1 MDAQSKVSRAVTRLV
16 VKHPFFGSIC
26 LSVVVKPEDDIP
38 TMCTDGKTILW
49 SPDFVDTMDQE
60 ETVGVMA
67 HEVLHIVF
75 KHSLRRGSRDP
86 ELWNIA
92 CDFAIN
98 QILVDS
104 EDSEFTLPEGA
115 LIDPQYKDLAAE
127 AIYDRLPQDAKEKYG
142 NAVIGEVK
150 DAKKDDGNDMSQAEV
165 KQMEADIDAKIMMAA
180 TGAKTV
186 GKLPASIKALIDE
199 MERSQVDWRDVM
211 RRFIGGD
218 QPDDYSFRKPQK
230 KMYHMT
236 GIISP
241 SIEKIGA
248 GDVVIGIDT
257 SLSVCKRE
265 LSFFLGEI
273 NAISEDLKPRSITV
287 ITCDARVQTV
297 TRYEQ
302 GEEIQMIEIGGR
314 GGTLVKPVFDYI
326 EEHQLPVDN
335 MVYLSDLEIF
345 DYPEH
350 PPHYPTLWVS
360 SSMRSDPAPWGDTT
374 YLKT

>member
-1 MDAQSKVSRAVTRLV
+1 
-16 VKHPFFGSIC
+16 
-26 LSVVVKPEDDIP
+26 
-38 TMCTDGKTILW
+38 MCTDGKTILW
-49 SPDFVDTMDQE
+49 SPDFVETMDQE

-104 EDSEFTLPEGA
+104 EFTLPEGA
-115 LIDPQYKDLAAE
+115 LIDPQYKDLTAE

>member
-1 MDAQSKVSRAVTRLV
+1 MDAQMKVSRGSTRLV
-16 VKHPFFGSIC
+16 IKFPFYGSVC
-26 LSVVVKPEDDIP
+26 LRVNVKPDASVS
-38 TMCTDGKTILW
+38 TMATDGKSILW
-49 SPDFVDTMDQE
+49 SPDWVDTIGQE
-60 ETVGVMA
+60 ETVGTLA
-67 HEVLHIVF
+67 HEVLHIIL
-75 KHSLRRGSRDP
+75 KHPLRRGSRDP
-86 ELWNIA
+86 LLWNIA
-92 CDFAIN
+92 TDFAIN
-98 QILVDS
+98 QILVDA
-104 EDSEFTLPEGA
+104 DFKLPEGA
-115 LIDPQYKDLAAE
+115 LIDPQYKGLTAE
-127 AIYDRLPQDAKEKYG
+127 AIYDRLPQDASEQYG

-150 DAKKDDGNDMSQAEV
+150 DAKKDDGSDMSEAEV
-165 KQMEADIDAKIMMAA
+165 KQMEADIDATIMMAA
-180 TGAKTV
+180 TGAKAV
-186 GKLPASIKALIDE
+186 GKMPAFAEDLIKE
-199 MERSQVDWRDVM
+199 MQRSQVDWRNVM

-218 QPDDYSFRKPQK
+218 QPDDYSFRRLHK
-230 KMYHMT
+230 KMYHM
-236 GIISP
+236 GGVVSP
-241 SIEKIGA
+241 TIERMGA
-248 GDVVIGIDT
+248 GDIVIGIDT
-257 SLSVCKRE
+257 SLSVCKKE

-273 NAISEDLKPRSITV
+273 NAISEELKPRSITV

-297 TRYEQ
+297 KRYEQ

>member
-1 MDAQSKVSRAVTRLV
+1 MA
-16 VKHPFFGSIC
+16 
-26 LSVVVKPEDDIP
+26 
-38 TMCTDGKTILW
+38 TDGKSILW
-49 SPDFVDTMDQE
+49 SPDWVDTIDQE

-67 HEVLHIVF
+67 HEVLHIIL
-75 KHSLRRGSRDP
+75 KHPLRRGSRDP
-86 ELWNIA
+86 LLWNIA
-92 CDFAIN
+92 TDFAIN
-98 QILVDS
+98 QILVDAG
-104 EDSEFTLPEGA
+104 FKLPEGA
-115 LIDPQYKDLAAE
+115 LIDPQYKGLTAE
-127 AIYDRLPQDAKEKYG
+127 AIYDRLPEDAKEKHG

-150 DAKKDDGNDMSQAEV
+150 DAKKDDGSDMSQAEV

-180 TGAKTV
+180 TGAKAV
-186 GKLPASIKALIDE
+186 GKMPAFAKDLIEE
-199 MERSQVDWRDVM
+199 MERSQVDWRNVM
-211 RRFIGGD
+211 RRFVGGD
-218 QPDDYSFRKPQK
+218 QPDDYSFRRLHK
-230 KMYHMT
+230 KMYHMN
-236 GIISP
+236 GMISP
-241 SIEKIGA
+241 TIEKIGA

-287 ITCDARVQTV
+287 ITCDASVQTV

-345 DYPEH
+345 DYPEN

-360 SSMRSDPAPWGDTT
+360 SSMRSDPAPWGETT

>member
-1 MDAQSKVSRAVTRLV
+1 MDAQAKVSRAVTRLV

-104 EDSEFTLPEGA
+104 EFTLPEGA
-115 LIDPQYKDLAAE
+115 LIDPQYKDLTAE

-186 GKLPASIKALIDE
+186 GKLPASIKDLIDE

-236 GIISP
+236 GVISP

-248 GDVVIGIDT
+248 GDVVVGIDT
-257 SLSVCKRE
+257 SGSVSRRE
-265 LSFFLGEI
+265 LKFFLGEI
-273 NAISEDLKPRSITV
+273 NAISEDIKPRSITV
-287 ITCDARVQTV
+287 ITCDAKIQTV
-297 TRYEQ
+297 RRYEQ
-302 GEEIQMIEIGGR
+302 GEEIQKIEINGR
-314 GGTLVKPVFDYI
+314 GGTRVKPVFDYI

>member
-1 MDAQSKVSRAVTRLV
+1 MDAQMKVSRGSTRLV
-16 VKHPFFGSIC
+16 IKFPFYGSVC
-26 LSVVVKPEDDIP
+26 LRVNVKPDASVS
-38 TMCTDGKTILW
+38 TMATDGKSILW
-49 SPDFVDTMDQE
+49 SPDWVDTIDQE
-60 ETVGVMA
+60 ETVGTLA
-67 HEVLHIVF
+67 HEVLHIVL
-75 KHSLRRGSRDP
+75 KHPLRRGSRDP
-86 ELWNIA
+86 LLWNIA
-92 CDFAIN
+92 TDFAIN
-98 QILVDS
+98 QILVDAG
-104 EDSEFTLPEGA
+104 FKLPEGA
-115 LIDPQYKDLAAE
+115 LIDPQYKGLTAE
-127 AIYDRLPQDAKEKYG
+127 AIYDRLPQDAKEQYG

-150 DAKKDDGNDMSQAEV
+150 DAKKDDGSDMSEAEV
-165 KQMEADIDAKIMMAA
+165 KQMEADIDATIMMAA

-186 GKLPASIKALIDE
+186 GKLPAFAKDLIKE
-199 MERSQVDWRDVM
+199 MQRSQVDWRDVM

>member
-1 MDAQSKVSRAVTRLV
+1 MDAQMKVSRGSTRLV
-16 VKHPFFGSIC
+16 VKFPFYGSVC
-26 LSVVVKPEDDIP
+26 LRVNVKPDASVS
-38 TMCTDGKTILW
+38 TMATDGKSILW
-49 SPDFVDTMDQE
+49 SPDWVDTIDQE
-60 ETVGVMA
+60 ETVGTLA
-67 HEVLHIVF
+67 HEVLHIVL
-75 KHSLRRGSRDP
+75 KHPLRRGSRDP
-86 ELWNIA
+86 LLWNIA
-92 CDFAIN
+92 TDFAIN
-98 QILVDS
+98 QILVDAG
-104 EDSEFTLPEGA
+104 FKLPEGA
-115 LIDPQYKDLAAE
+115 LIDPQYKGLTAE
-127 AIYDRLPQDAKEKYG
+127 AIYDRLPQDAKEQYG

-150 DAKKDDGNDMSQAEV
+150 DAKKDDGSDMSEAEV
-165 KQMEADIDAKIMMAA
+165 KQMEADIDATIMMAA

-186 GKLPASIKALIDE
+186 GKLPAFAKDLIKE
-199 MERSQVDWRDVM
+199 MQRSQVDWRDVM

>member
-1 MDAQSKVSRAVTRLV
+1 MDAQMKVSRGSTRLV
-16 VKHPFFGSIC
+16 IKFPFYGSVC
-26 LSVVVKPEDDIP
+26 LRVNVKPDASVS
-38 TMCTDGKTILW
+38 TMATDGKSILW
-49 SPDFVDTMDQE
+49 SPDWVDTIGQE
-60 ETVGVMA
+60 ETVGTLA
-67 HEVLHIVF
+67 HEVLHIIL
-75 KHSLRRGSRDP
+75 KHPLRRGSRDP
-86 ELWNIA
+86 LLWNIA
-92 CDFAIN
+92 TDFAIN
-98 QILVDS
+98 QILVDAG
-104 EDSEFTLPEGA
+104 FKLPEGA
-115 LIDPQYKDLAAE
+115 LIDPQYKGLTAE
-127 AIYDRLPQDAKEKYG
+127 AIYDRLPQDASEQYG

-150 DAKKDDGNDMSQAEV
+150 DAKKDDGSDMSEAEV
-165 KQMEADIDAKIMMAA
+165 KQMEADIDATIMMAA

-186 GKLPASIKALIDE
+186 GKLPAFAKDLIKE
-199 MERSQVDWRDVM
+199 MQRSQVDWRDVM

-273 NAISEDLKPRSITV
+273 NAISEELKPRSITV

-297 TRYEQ
+297 KRYEQ

>member
-1 MDAQSKVSRAVTRLV
+1 MDAQMKVSRGSTRLV
-16 VKHPFFGSIC
+16 IKFPFYGSVC
-26 LSVVVKPEDDIP
+26 LRVNVKPDASVS
-38 TMCTDGKTILW
+38 TMATDGKSILW
-49 SPDFVDTMDQE
+49 SPDWVDTIGQE
-60 ETVGVMA
+60 ETVGTLA
-67 HEVLHIVF
+67 HEVLHIIL
-75 KHSLRRGSRDP
+75 KHPLRRGSRDP
-86 ELWNIA
+86 LLWNIA
-92 CDFAIN
+92 TDFAIN
-98 QILVDS
+98 QILVDAG
-104 EDSEFTLPEGA
+104 FKLPEGA
-115 LIDPQYKDLAAE
+115 LIDPQYKGLTAE
-127 AIYDRLPQDAKEKYG
+127 AIYDRLPQDASEQYG

-150 DAKKDDGNDMSQAEV
+150 DAKKDDGSDMSEAEV
-165 KQMEADIDAKIMMAA
+165 KQMDADIDATIMMAA

-186 GKLPASIKALIDE
+186 GKLPAFAEDLIKE
-199 MERSQVDWRDVM
+199 MQRSQVDWRNVM

-218 QPDDYSFRKPQK
+218 QPDDYSFRRLHK
-230 KMYHMT
+230 KMYHM
-236 GIISP
+236 GGVVSP
-241 SIEKIGA
+241 TIERMGA
-248 GDVVIGIDT
+248 GDIVIGIDT
-257 SLSVCKRE
+257 SLSVCKKE

-273 NAISEDLKPRSITV
+273 NAISEELKPRSITV

-297 TRYEQ
+297 KRYEQ

>member
-104 EDSEFTLPEGA
+104 EFTLPEGA
-115 LIDPQYKDLAAE
+115 LIDPQYKDLTAE

-165 KQMEADIDAKIMMAA
+165 KQMEADIDAKVMMAA
-180 TGAKTV
+180 SGAKAI
-186 GKLPASIKALIDE
+186 GKLPAEIRSLLEE

-211 RRFIGGD
+211 RRFVGGD

-236 GIISP
+236 GVISP

-248 GDVVIGIDT
+248 GDVVVGIDT
-257 SLSVCKRE
+257 SGSVSRRE
-265 LSFFLGEI
+265 LKFFLGEI
-273 NAISEDLKPRSITV
+273 NAISEDIKPRSVTV
-287 ITCDARVQTV
+287 ITCDARIQTV
-297 TRYEQ
+297 RRYEQ
-302 GEEIQMIEIGGR
+302 GEEIEKIEINGR
-314 GGTLVKPVFDYI
+314 GGTRVKPVFDYI
-326 EEHQLPVDN
+326 EEHNLPVDN
-335 MVYLSDLEIF
+335 MVYLSDLEVF
-345 DYPEH
+345 DYPEN

-374 YLKT
+374 YLTT

>member
-1 MDAQSKVSRAVTRLV
+1 MDAQMKMSRGSTRLV
-16 VKHPFFGSIC
+16 VKFPFYGSVC
-26 LSVVVKPEDDIP
+26 LRVNVKPDASVS
-38 TMCTDGKTILW
+38 TMCTDGKSILW

-60 ETVGVMA
+60 ETVGVIA
-67 HEVLHIVF
+67 HEVLHIVL
-75 KHSLRRGSRDP
+75 KHPLRRGNRDP
-86 ELWNIA
+86 LLWNIA
-92 CDFAIN
+92 TDFAIN
-98 QILVDS
+98 QILVDA
-104 EDSEFTLPEGA
+104 DFKLPEGA
-115 LIDPQYKDLAAE
+115 LIDPQYKGLTAE
-127 AIYDRLPQDAKEKYG
+127 AIYDRLPEDAKEQYG

-150 DAKKDDGNDMSQAEV
+150 DAKKDDGSDMSEAEV
-165 KQMEADIDAKIMMAA
+165 KQMEADIDATIMMAA

-186 GKLPASIKALIDE
+186 GKLPAFAKDLIKE
-199 MERSQVDWRDVM
+199 MQRSQVDWRDVM

-297 TRYEQ
+297 KRYEQ

-314 GGTLVKPVFDYI
+314 GGTEVKPVFDYI
-326 EEHQLPVDN
+326 EKHQLPVDN
-335 MVYLSDLEIF
+335 MVYLSDMEIF
-345 DYPEH
+345 DYPEN

>member
-1 MDAQSKVSRAVTRLV
+1 MDAQMKVSRGSTRLV
-16 VKHPFFGSIC
+16 IKFPFYGSVC
-26 LSVVVKPEDDIP
+26 LRVNVKPDASVS
-38 TMCTDGKTILW
+38 TMATDGKSILW
-49 SPDFVDTMDQE
+49 SPDWVDTIGQE
-60 ETVGVMA
+60 ETVGTLA
-67 HEVLHIVF
+67 HEVLHIIL
-75 KHSLRRGSRDP
+75 KHPLRRGSRDP
-86 ELWNIA
+86 LLWNIA
-92 CDFAIN
+92 TDFAIN
-98 QILVDS
+98 QILVDAG
-104 EDSEFTLPEGA
+104 FKLPEGA
-115 LIDPQYKDLAAE
+115 LIDPQYKGLTAE
-127 AIYDRLPQDAKEKYG
+127 AIYDRLPQDASEQYG

-150 DAKKDDGNDMSQAEV
+150 DAKKDDGSDMSEAEV
-165 KQMEADIDAKIMMAA
+165 KQMEADIDATIMMAA
-180 TGAKTV
+180 TGAKAV
-186 GKLPASIKALIDE
+186 GKMPAFAEDLIKE
-199 MERSQVDWRDVM
+199 MQRSQVDWRNVM

-218 QPDDYSFRKPQK
+218 QPDDYSFRRLHK
-230 KMYHMT
+230 KMYHM
-236 GIISP
+236 GGVVSP
-241 SIEKIGA
+241 TIERMGA
-248 GDVVIGIDT
+248 GDIVIGIDT
-257 SLSVCKRE
+257 SLSVCKKE

-273 NAISEDLKPRSITV
+273 NAISEELKPRSITV

-297 TRYEQ
+297 KRYEQ

>member
-1 MDAQSKVSRAVTRLV
+1 MDAQMKVSRGSTRLV
-16 VKHPFFGSIC
+16 VKFPFYGSVC
-26 LSVVVKPEDDIP
+26 LRVNVKPDASVS
-38 TMCTDGKTILW
+38 TMCTDGKSILW

-60 ETVGVMA
+60 ETVGVIA
-67 HEVLHIVF
+67 HEVLHIVL
-75 KHSLRRGSRDP
+75 KHPLRRGNRDP
-86 ELWNIA
+86 LLWNIA
-92 CDFAIN
+92 TDFAIN
-98 QILVDS
+98 QILVDA
-104 EDSEFTLPEGA
+104 DFKLPEGA
-115 LIDPQYKDLAAE
+115 LIDPQYKGLTAE
-127 AIYDRLPQDAKEKYG
+127 AIYDRLPQDAKEQYG

-150 DAKKDDGNDMSQAEV
+150 DAKKDDGSDMSEAEV
-165 KQMEADIDAKIMMAA
+165 KQMEADIDATIMMAA

-186 GKLPASIKALIDE
+186 GKLPAFAKDLIKE
-199 MERSQVDWRDVM
+199 MQRSQVDWRDVM

>member
-1 MDAQSKVSRAVTRLV
+1 MDAQMKVSRGSTRLV
-16 VKHPFFGSIC
+16 IKFPFYGSVC
-26 LSVVVKPEDDIP
+26 LRVNVKPDASVS
-38 TMCTDGKTILW
+38 TMATDGKSILW
-49 SPDFVDTMDQE
+49 SPDWVDTIGQE
-60 ETVGVMA
+60 ETVGTLA
-67 HEVLHIVF
+67 HEVLHIIL
-75 KHSLRRGSRDP
+75 KHPLRRGSRDP
-86 ELWNIA
+86 LLWNIA
-92 CDFAIN
+92 TDFAIN
-98 QILVDS
+98 QILVDAG
-104 EDSEFTLPEGA
+104 FKLPEGA
-115 LIDPQYKDLAAE
+115 LIDPQYKGLTAE
-127 AIYDRLPQDAKEKYG
+127 AIYDRLPQDASEQYG

-150 DAKKDDGNDMSQAEV
+150 DAKKDDGSDMSEAEV
-165 KQMEADIDAKIMMAA
+165 KQMEADIDATIMMAA

-186 GKLPASIKALIDE
+186 GKLPAFAEDLIKE
-199 MERSQVDWRDVM
+199 MQRSQVDWRNVM

-218 QPDDYSFRKPQK
+218 QPDDYSFRRLHK
-230 KMYHMT
+230 KMYHM
-236 GIISP
+236 GGVVSP
-241 SIEKIGA
+241 TIERMGA
-248 GDVVIGIDT
+248 GDIVIGIDT
-257 SLSVCKRE
+257 SLSVCKKE

-273 NAISEDLKPRSITV
+273 NAISEELKPRSITV

-297 TRYEQ
+297 KRYEQ

>member
-1 MDAQSKVSRAVTRLV
+1 MDAQMKVSRGSTRLV
-16 VKHPFFGSIC
+16 IKFPFYGSVC
-26 LSVVVKPEDDIP
+26 LRVNVKPDASVS
-38 TMCTDGKTILW
+38 TMATDGKSILW
-49 SPDFVDTMDQE
+49 SPDWVDTIGQE
-60 ETVGVMA
+60 ETVGVLA
-67 HEVLHIVF
+67 HEVLHIIL
-75 KHSLRRGSRDP
+75 KHPLRRGSRDP
-86 ELWNIA
+86 LLWNIA
-92 CDFAIN
+92 TDFAIN

-104 EDSEFTLPEGA
+104 GFTLPEGA
-115 LIDPQYKDLAAE
+115 LIDPQYKGLTAE
-127 AIYDRLPQDAKEKYG
+127 AIYDRLPQDASEQYG

-150 DAKKDDGNDMSQAEV
+150 DAKKDDGSDMSEAEV
-165 KQMEADIDAKIMMAA
+165 KQMEADIDATIMMAA

>member
-104 EDSEFTLPEGA
+104 EFTLPEGA
-115 LIDPQYKDLAAE
+115 LIDPQYKDLTAE

-326 EEHQLPVDN
+326 EEHQSPVDN